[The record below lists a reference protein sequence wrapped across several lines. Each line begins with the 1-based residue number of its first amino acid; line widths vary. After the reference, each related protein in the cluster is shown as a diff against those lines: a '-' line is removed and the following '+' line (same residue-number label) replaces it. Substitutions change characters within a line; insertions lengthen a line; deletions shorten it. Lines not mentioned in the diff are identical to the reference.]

1 MMELKKNPKKDL
13 NKSSGLFFATGMALV
28 LAMTYFAF
36 EWKTFYSN
44 TDYDTSMNVEDE
56 LIEEN
61 PIFTL
66 ETPPPPP
73 PPPADPIIIEVVP
86 DDPEIEE
93 TVIATTETNQ
103 EEVIKYEDIEV
114 ATVIEELDIPFA
126 VIENVPVF
134 PGCEN
139 ESDKRS
145 CFNKM
150 ILKHVKKTFRYPT
163 IPLEMGV
170 QGKVYMHFVIQKDG
184 SIGNIQIARSPDKN
198 LGIEATRIISKLPKM
213 TPGKQRGIA
222 VRVPFSLPITF
233 KLSN

>member
-36 EWKTFYSN
+36 EWKTFDSN
-44 TDYDTSMNVEDE
+44 TYYDISMNVEEE

-66 ETPPPPP
+66 VTPPPPP

-93 TVIATTETNQ
+93 TVIATTDTDQ

-114 ATVIEELDIPFA
+114 AEVIEDVDVPFA

-139 ESDKRS
+139 ASDK
-145 CFNKM
+145 
-150 ILKHVKKTFRYPT
+150 
-163 IPLEMGV
+163 
-170 QGKVYMHFVIQKDG
+170 
-184 SIGNIQIARSPDKN
+184 
-198 LGIEATRIISKLPKM
+198 
-213 TPGKQRGIA
+213 
-222 VRVPFSLPITF
+222 
-233 KLSN
+233 

>member
-1 MMELKKNPKKDL
+1 MELKKNPKKDL
-13 NKSSGLFFATGMALV
+13 NKSSGLFFATGMVLV
-28 LAMTYFAF
+28 LAMTYFVF
-36 EWKTFYSN
+36 EWKTFYSS

-56 LIEEN
+56 IFEEN

-145 CFNKM
+145 CFKQNDFKAC
-150 ILKHVKKTFRYPT
+150 K
-163 IPLEMGV
+163 E
-170 QGKVYMHFVIQKDG
+170 
-184 SIGNIQIARSPDKN
+184 NI
-198 LGIEATRIISKLPKM
+198 
-213 TPGKQRGIA
+213 
-222 VRVPFSLPITF
+222 SLPYNSSGNGSSRESIYALCHS
-233 KLSN
+233 KRW